1 MAHAMLVAYYYD
13 MDKVSAQRPAI
24 VIVAK
29 LPVPGR
35 VKTRLCPP
43 LTPHE
48 AAALYACFLQDT
60 VAKVAGLSISEAFI
74 ALNIAELGE
83 ERQALLDTI
92 MLPGSV
98 RVIDQGEGDLG
109 VRLSKILTDA
119 FPEPAQV
126 VFIGADSPSLPRSYL
141 ARAVSSLERH
151 DVVIGPSDDGGYY
164 LIGLSGNHL
173 CVFKDIA
180 WSTSAVFEQTLAR
193 AVAAGLDVD
202 VLPGWF
208 DIDDDA
214 GLRRL
219 HRELRDDPSTAPRTT
234 SYLANYRP

>member
-1 MAHAMLVAYYYD
+1 

-29 LPVPGR
+29 LPIPGH

-43 LTPHE
+43 LTPQE
-48 AAALYACFLQDT
+48 ATALYTCFLQDT
-60 VAKVAGLSISEAFI
+60 VAKAASLSIAEPFI
-74 ALNIAELGE
+74 ALNTTELAAEP
-83 ERQALLDTI
+83 QALLDTL

-98 RVIDQGEGDLG
+98 RVIDQGKGDLG
-109 VRLSKILTDA
+109 ARLSKILTDA

-126 VFIGADSPSLPRSYL
+126 IFIGADSPSLPRPYL
-141 ARAVSSLERH
+141 VHAVSSLERH

-164 LIGLSGNHL
+164 LIGLSSSHRCL
-173 CVFKDIA
+173 FTDIA

-193 AVAAGLDVD
+193 VAAAELKVD

-208 DIDDDA
+208 DVDDDA

-219 HRELRDDPSTAPRTT
+219 RRELQDDPSSAPRTA
-234 SYLANYRP
+234 SYLADHSW